1 MIYFDNSAT
10 TLHKPKTVAEEVYR
24 GIVSKEFGNPG
35 RGSHR
40 AAHRALSELFTTRAA
55 VADIFNLKNP
65 LNIALCQNAT
75 FALNTAIKSLF
86 TGNDHLITTAFE
98 HNSVLR
104 PLYQLEKEGAELTII
119 DMDTNTFSLRYD
131 SMEKAVK
138 KNTKAVIVNHCSNVT
153 GSTCDLNYV
162 YDLCKKYNLILIT
175 DIAQSAGTIP
185 LDISKYKNAI
195 FCFTGHKGLYGPE
208 GTGGI
213 IVNGSFDFKPV
224 FSGGSGIHSFDKEH
238 PSEMPDVFEAG
249 TMNVPSFM
257 GLTAGCLFI
266 KNEGIENINK
276 KLKKLRDNFLQA
288 IKDIPSIKI
297 YGSTEENAGAAVG
310 INIENIPSGEV
321 SRILDETYSIATR
334 PGAHC
339 APLVHKAFQT
349 EKQGIVRFSFSFFN
363 TAAEIETAAKA
374 LYEISKI

>member
-40 AAHRALSELFTTRAA
+40 AAHLALSELFTTRAA

-75 FALNTAIKSLF
+75 FALNTVIKSLF

-119 DMDTNTFSLRYD
+119 DIDTKT
-131 SMEKAVK
+131 
-138 KNTKAVIVNHCSNVT
+138 VIVNQRSKVT

-349 EKQGIVRFSFSFFN
+349 EKHGIVRFSFSFFN

>member
-1 MIYFDNSAT
+1 M
-10 TLHKPKTVAEEVYR
+10 
-24 GIVSKEFGNPG
+24 
-35 RGSHR
+35 
-40 AAHRALSELFTTRAA
+40 
-55 VADIFNLKNP
+55 
-65 LNIALCQNAT
+65 
-75 FALNTAIKSLF
+75 
-86 TGNDHLITTAFE
+86 
-98 HNSVLR
+98 
-104 PLYQLEKEGAELTII
+104 
-119 DMDTNTFSLRYD
+119 
-131 SMEKAVK
+131 
-138 KNTKAVIVNHCSNVT
+138 
-153 GSTCDLNYV
+153 
-162 YDLCKKYNLILIT
+162 ILIT

-321 SRILDETYSIATR
+321 SRMLDETYSIATR

>member
-10 TLHKPKTVAEEVYR
+10 TLHKPKAVAEEMYR

-75 FALNTAIKSLF
+75 FALNAAIKSLF
-86 TGNDHLITTAFE
+86 TGKDHLITTAFE

-119 DMDTNTFSLRYD
+119 DMDTKTFSLRYD

-153 GSTCDLNYV
+153 GSICDLNYV
-162 YDLCKKYNLILIT
+162 YGLCKKYNLILIV

-185 LDISKYKNAI
+185 LDISKYKNAV

-249 TMNVPSFM
+249 TMSVPSFM

-310 INIENIPSGEV
+310 INIENIPSGKV

-334 PGAHC
+334 PG